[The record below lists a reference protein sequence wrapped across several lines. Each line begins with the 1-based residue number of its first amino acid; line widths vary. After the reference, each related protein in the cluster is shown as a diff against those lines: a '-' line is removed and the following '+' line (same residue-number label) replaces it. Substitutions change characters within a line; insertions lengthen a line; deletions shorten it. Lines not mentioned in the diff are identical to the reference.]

1 MIETRRGPRQLIQG
15 HGTVVAVGRL
25 ASELSDR
32 VLVVTD
38 PVVSDLDGL
47 EAAMSSMRSAGVE
60 VRVFD
65 GARADVPFEVIER
78 CLAATEEF
86 DPGAI
91 VAIGGGSVIDLA
103 KAVATLRAHGGHIR
117 DYYGENRVPGPV
129 LPLIAVPTTS
139 GTGSEVTT
147 VAVISDPDHALKVGV
162 SSVHLIPTFA
172 ICDPDL
178 TMTCPASLT
187 AHSGID
193 ALCHAV
199 ESFTAARRPI
209 TPASVVDGVYIGKN
223 PYSDELALQA
233 VELLADALPRAVED
247 GGDRAARSTVMRAAT
262 TAGLAFAHS
271 GVGVP
276 HALQYPLGSA
286 TGTSHGLGVGLF
298 LPYVLRANR
307 DLIESE
313 LVDLARAAGTVDDGF
328 IDWVIAMNAR
338 IGIPAD
344 LRSIGVTRDQLHG
357 FAELALTAKRLL
369 QNDRGPGDIG
379 HLESILE
386 SAWCGEHASTS

>member
-15 HGTVVAVGRL
+15 AGTIVTVGRL

-38 PVVSDLDGL
+38 PVVAGLDGL
-47 EAAMSSMRSAGVE
+47 QTAISAMRSAGVE
-60 VRVFD
+60 VGVFD
-65 GARADVPFEVIER
+65 QARADVPFAVIEH
-78 CLAATEEF
+78 CLATVEGF
-86 DPGAI
+86 GPGAL
-91 VAIGGGSVIDLA
+91 VAVGGGSVIDLA
-103 KAVATLRAHGGHIR
+103 KAVATLRTHGGSIR

-139 GTGSEVTT
+139 GTGAEVTT
-147 VAVISDPDHALKVGV
+147 VAVISDPDQALKVGV

-172 ICDPDL
+172 VCDPDL
-178 TMTCPASLT
+178 TMTCPATLT

-199 ESFTAARRPI
+199 ESFTAAERTN
-209 TPASVVDGVYIGKN
+209 TPASVVEGVYVGKN
-223 PYSDELALQA
+223 DYSDELALGA
-233 VELLADALPRAVED
+233 VRLLADALPRAVEH
-247 GGDRAARSTVMRAAT
+247 GRDREARATVMRGAT

-276 HALQYPLGSA
+276 HALQYPVGSA
-286 TGTSHGLGVGLF
+286 TGTPHGLGVGLF
-298 LPYVLRANR
+298 LPYVLNANR
-307 DLIESE
+307 DLIRDE
-313 LVDLARAAGTVDDGF
+313 LVELARAVGTADDGF
-328 IDWVIAMNAR
+328 IDWVIALNAR

-344 LRSIGVTRDQLHG
+344 LRSIGVTRDQLEG

-369 QNDRGPGDIG
+369 QNDRGPGDVA
-379 HLESILE
+379 HLERILE
-386 SAWCGEHASTS
+386 AAWHGEPGSV

>member
-1 MIETRRGPRQLIQG
+1 MIETRRGPRQLIEG
-15 HGTVVAVGRL
+15 AGTIVAVGRL

-38 PVVSDLDGL
+38 QVVAQL
-47 EAAMSSMRSAGVE
+47 EGVRAALAALQGAGVT

-65 GARADVPFEVIER
+65 GARADVPFDVIEA
-78 CLAATEEF
+78 CLAAVEDFE
-86 DPGAI
+86 PGAI

-103 KAVATLRAHGGHIR
+103 KACATLRTHGGSIR

-139 GTGSEVTT
+139 GTGAEVTT

-172 ICDPDL
+172 ICDPGL
-178 TMTCPASLT
+178 TLTCPPTLT

-199 ESFTAARRPI
+199 ESFTAAERVS
-209 TPASVVDGVYIGKN
+209 TPASVVEGVYLGKN
-223 PYSDELALQA
+223 TYSDELALRA
-233 VELLADALPRAVED
+233 VGLLAEALPRAVENGAD
-247 GGDRAARSTVMRAAT
+247 HEARSIVMRAAT

-271 GVGVP
+271 GVGLP
-276 HALQYPLGSA
+276 HALQYPVGSA
-286 TGTSHGLGVGLF
+286 TGTPHGLGVGLF
-298 LPYVLRANR
+298 LPYVLSANSA
-307 DLIESE
+307 LIGPE
-313 LVDLARAAGTVDDGF
+313 LTELARVVGTTEDGF
-328 IDWVIAMNAR
+328 IDWVVALNAR

-344 LRSIGVTRDQLHG
+344 LRSIGVRREQLHG
-357 FAELALTAKRLL
+357 FAELALTAQRLL
-369 QNDRGPGDIG
+369 QNDRGPGDLD
-379 HLESILE
+379 HLGTILE
-386 SAWCGEHASTS
+386 AAWHGDPASLR